1 LSRSTRALLALELFV
16 AFRAFAGGIGMM
28 SGGLDLP
35 KEWLDGTPF
44 SDYFIP
50 GLILFVVIGGL
61 MLFAALVIWAR
72 NHFSGPVSLV
82 AGSALVI
89 WITVQV
95 ILIGYRSWMQPTF
108 LAFGLA
114 VVALSIPLV
123 RGFLARRER

>member
-1 LSRSTRALLALELFV
+1 
-16 AFRAFAGGIGMM
+16 MM

-50 GLILFVVIGGL
+50 GLILFVVIGGI
-61 MLFAALVIWAR
+61 MLAASLAVWSR
-72 NHFSGPVSLV
+72 NLFSGPVSLV

-89 WITVQV
+89 WATVQI

-108 LAFGLA
+108 FAFGLA
-114 VVALSIPLV
+114 VVALSLPLV
-123 RGFLARRER
+123 RSFLTPRGR